1 MPIQPSG
8 EGEGGAPPLAANL
21 HMVLADLR
29 TLFLTQSPS
38 GGESDTA
45 DGGSTEAASKHEEAK
60 LDGHVNVNGD
70 GNNHVTLKL
79 VFYAAKASVVRP
91 DTYDQLRAAIRRKI
105 SKLEVESQALPT
117 ATNAGDPGS
126 SAPVP
131 VPAAG
136 LIVDSNTSSAHMV
149 TQGKALIQEIS

>member
-1 MPIQPSG
+1 MPIQSSG
-8 EGEGGAPPLAANL
+8 QGDAPLATNL
-21 HMVLADLR
+21 HIVLADLR

-45 DGGSTEAASKHEEAK
+45 DKRSTEADSKHEEAK
-60 LDGHVNVNGD
+60 LDGHVNGG

-105 SKLEVESQALPT
+105 NKLEVESQTLPT
-117 ATNAGDPGS
+117 ATNPGS
-126 SAPVP
+126 SAPVS
-131 VPAAG
+131 VPGAG
-136 LIVDSNTSSAHMV
+136 LIVDSNTSSEHMM
-149 TQGKALIQEIS
+149 TKGKALIQEIS

>member
-1 MPIQPSG
+1 MPSG
-8 EGEGGAPPLAANL
+8 QEDTPPLAANL
-21 HMVLADLR
+21 HTVLADVR

-38 GGESDTA
+38 AGESDTA
-45 DGGSTEAASKHEEAK
+45 DGRYTEAASKHEGAK
-60 LDGHVNVNGD
+60 LDGHVNGG

-79 VFYAAKASVVRP
+79 IFYAAKASAVRP

-105 SKLEVESQALPT
+105 SKLEVESQGLPT
-117 ATNAGDPGS
+117 ATDAGDPRS

-131 VPAAG
+131 VPGAG

-149 TQGKALIQEIS
+149 TKGKALIQEIS